1 MQVSYRPFSKVDKQE
16 TFLNQIWTYQELP
29 YQEQQADFPEPVLA
43 LCATVHM
50 NSQSTMLL
58 MNCLKPKDIT
68 FMGNHIIFS
77 INIYRIFYNDIK
89 M

>member
-43 LCATVHM
+43 LL
-50 NSQSTMLL
+50 QY
-58 MNCLKPKDIT
+58 T
-68 FMGNHIIFS
+68 FMIIS
-77 INIYRIFYNDIK
+77 YRLGHQHLHSWYEGKQLHCVQQFI
-89 M
+89 